1 MNGIETLS
9 ASPAVQATAQALV
22 HFLWQGL
29 LVGILTAGVLSLLD
43 KSKASIRYAVAAGA
57 LLLMAALPAVTAF
70 RLVETA
76 GVDPL
81 ANVNVGEGLV
91 PFQAGASPAPTPVS
105 LAAATAPA
113 TFGGSL
119 LPWFFGAWL
128 VGVAL
133 LSIYHLVGW
142 RWARRLSRNGE
153 PVGETVATL
162 ARDLCRRLG
171 IGRAVAFLES
181 SAVCVPTVVGWLRPV
196 VLVPASTLTGL
207 SPRQLEAILAHELAH
222 VRRHDYLINLL
233 QTAVETLLFYHPAVW
248 WVSAQVRRERENCC
262 DDLAVAVC
270 GDRLSYARALVDLEG
285 LRSPASRLVLAA
297 SGGSLTDRVRRL
309 VGAPGRRSRRPW
321 AAGLLALALL
331 PAGAAVQ
338 LACAGKTAGDEV
350 RPSPETGRPGTWKA
364 VLQGDKLR
372 VEMTYRKAGW
382 GRWTSVD
389 EYPVS
394 QLTGFSPDRN
404 TSFEL
409 RRGAGTFSFQGS
421 FEGKR
426 GRGTCGFKPD
436 PEFEKVLG
444 QSLSTDRA
452 MELAVYDISLD
463 FIREMKALGV
473 GFSAQHPPRSDFFGQ
488 VHQLAR
494 TVADP
499 ERNNS
504 LRWLMDLKVH
514 DITPEYVRGMKNAG
528 YPNLQ
533 TWQLVELRVH
543 GIEPDYVQG
552 LHDSGYRHLP
562 PYQITQFR
570 VHGITPEWLR
580 GIVEAGVADVTPE
593 QIISMRIHGIDGDFI
608 RKARSQGHEISSSE
622 ELVDLKVRG
631 I

>member
-9 ASPAVQATAQALV
+9 ANPAVQATAQALV
-22 HFLWQGL
+22 HFLWQGA
-29 LVGILTAGVLSLLD
+29 LVGILTGWALTLLE
-43 KSKASIRYAVAAGA
+43 KSKASVRYAVAAGA
-57 LLLMAALPAVTAF
+57 LFLMAALPVATAL

-76 GVDPL
+76 GDPVL
-81 ANVNVGEGLV
+81 AEAA
-91 PFQAGASPAPTPVS
+91 PRPAPEQASIAVQTGPS
-105 LAAATAPA
+105 GATAAGTAP

-119 LPWFFGAWL
+119 LPWLFGSWL
-128 VGVAL
+128 AGVAL
-133 LSIYHLVGW
+133 LSLYHLVGW
-142 RWARRLSRNGE
+142 RWVRRLSRNGE
-153 PVGETVATL
+153 PVGETVAAL
-162 ARDLCRRLG
+162 ARDLCRKMG
-171 IGRAVAFLES
+171 IGRAVAVLES
-181 SAVCVPTVVGWLRPV
+181 SAVSVPTVVGWLRPV

-207 SPRQLEAILAHELAH
+207 SIRQLEAILAHELAH
-222 VRRHDYLINLL
+222 IRRHDYLINLL

-248 WVSAQVRRERENCC
+248 WVSAKVRRERENCC

-270 GDRLSYARALVDLEG
+270 GDRLGYARALVDLEG
-285 LRSPASRLVLAA
+285 LRSAPRLALAA

-338 LACAGKTAGDEV
+338 LACSGKTAADEV

-364 VLQGDKLR
+364 ELKGDKLR
-372 VEMTYRKAGW
+372 MEMTYRKTGW

-394 QLTGFSPDRN
+394 QLSGFSPARDTR
-404 TSFEL
+404 FEL
-409 RRGAGTFSFQGS
+409 RRAAGTFRFQGT

-473 GFSAQHPPRSDFFGQ
+473 GFTAQHPPKSDFFGQ
-488 VHQLAR
+488 VHR
-494 TVADP
+494 VAGEVLHPDRNDP
-499 ERNNS
+499 
-504 LRWLMDLKVH
+504 LRRLMDLKVH
-514 DITPEYVRGMKNAG
+514 DITPEYVRGLKNAG

-533 TWQLVELRVH
+533 TWQLVELKVH
-543 GIEPDYVQG
+543 GIEPGYVQG

-562 PYQITQFR
+562 PYQITRFS

-580 GIVEAGVADVTPE
+580 GIVEAGAADFTSD
-593 QIISMRIHGIDGDFI
+593 QIISMSIHGIDGDFI
-608 RKARSQGHEISSSE
+608 REARDKGHANLSAE
-622 ELVDLKVRG
+622 ELVSLSVRG

>member
-9 ASPAVQATAQALV
+9 ASPAVRATAMALV
-22 HFLWQGL
+22 HFLWQGV
-29 LVGILTAGVLSLLD
+29 LVGILTGWVLAILE
-43 KSKASIRYAVAAGA
+43 KKKASVRYAVAISA
-57 LLLMAALPAVTAF
+57 LFLMAALPVATAL
-70 RLVETA
+70 RLVEA
-76 GVDPL
+76 GGGPVLVAAAPGP
-81 ANVNVGEGLV
+81 VNEQGSSAVR
-91 PFQAGASPAPTPVS
+91 PGASGG
-105 LAAATAPA
+105 AAIETAS

-119 LPWFFGAWL
+119 LPWLFGAWL
-128 VGVAL
+128 AGVAL
-133 LSIYHLVGW
+133 LSLYHLIGW
-142 RWARRLSRNGE
+142 RWARRLSLNGE
-153 PVGETVATL
+153 PVGEAVAAL

-181 SAVCVPTVVGWLRPV
+181 SAVSVPTVVGWLRPV

-207 SPRQLEAILAHELAH
+207 SPQQLEAILAHELAH

-270 GDRLSYARALVDLEG
+270 GDRLAYARALVDLEG
-285 LRSPASRLVLAA
+285 LRSAPRLAMAA

-331 PAGAAVQ
+331 PAGAAIQ
-338 LACAGKTAGDEV
+338 LSCAGKTTTGEV
-350 RPSPETGRPGTWKA
+350 HPSPETGRPGTWKA
-364 VLQGDKLR
+364 EIQGDKLR
-372 VEMTYRKAGW
+372 LEMTYRQAGW

-389 EYPVS
+389 EYPIG
-394 QLTGFSPDRN
+394 QLTGFSPGRSA
-404 TSFEL
+404 SFEL
-409 RRGAGTFSFQGS
+409 RRGAGTFYFQGS

-444 QSLSTDRA
+444 QHLSTDRA
-452 MELAVYDISLD
+452 MELAVYDISPD

-473 GFSAQHPPRSDFFGQ
+473 DFSAQHPPRSDFFGQ

-494 TVADP
+494 NVFDP
-499 ERNNS
+499 DHSSPLHR
-504 LRWLMDLKVH
+504 LIDLKIH
-514 DITPEYVRGMKNAG
+514 LITSAYVRALKNAG

-533 TWQLVELRVH
+533 VWQLVELKTH

-552 LHDSGYRHLP
+552 LHDSGYKHLP
-562 PYQITQFR
+562 SYQITQLHD
-570 VHGITPEWLR
+570 HGITPEWVR
-580 GIVEAGVADVTPE
+580 GIVAAGAGDVTPDE
-593 QIISMRIHGIDGDFI
+593 LVSMYIHGIDGDFI
-608 RKARSQGHEISSSE
+608 RKARDKGHADLSAE
-622 ELVDLKVRG
+622 ELVSLSVRG